1 MTLLSALLLFVAP
14 HGLLVPRMP
23 LSRRSCLRCKD
34 PVAALPR
41 PVLDPLAEAAEKAV
55 TDSTGAGEESSG
67 SGRPEWGTWCDS
79 ELFAEVKS
87 CLNRVALHTAEGDAW
102 GGLWEAV
109 GGEAPSGT
117 LRLAAGKQWDLL
129 LHIWSPAQVEGAGL
143 GGGEGEDDALHGR
156 ALSAKHADGT
166 LCLLRPLLG
175 RVKISKLR
183 PSGEVFGS
191 PRELQGGTA
200 TVGAAKADGAY
211 LQIGGPTAQY
221 APLTSTAACL
231 ELVLRHETQAS
242 SLSADLPALPSA
254 LLPAFRDRD
263 APPPPPPSPPPPS
276 AEAAAEGEEEGAA
289 RADAVRPG

>member
-1 MTLLSALLLFVAP
+1 MLFALLVAP
-14 HGLLVPRMP
+14 HGLLVPRLP
-23 LSRRSCLRCKD
+23 LSRRSCFRCKD

-41 PVLDPLAEAAEKAV
+41 PVLDPLADAAEKAV
-55 TDSTGAGEESSG
+55 TDSTGVGEESSG

-129 LHIWSPAQVEGAGL
+129 LHIWSPAQVEGAGI
-143 GGGEGEDDALHGR
+143 GGGDGEDDALHGR
-156 ALSAKHADGT
+156 ALCAKHADGT

-183 PSGEVFGS
+183 PSGEVS
-191 PRELQGGTA
+191 PNP
-200 TVGAAKADGAY
+200 K
-211 LQIGGPTAQY
+211 PK
-221 APLTSTAACL
+221 
-231 ELVLRHETQAS
+231 
-242 SLSADLPALPSA
+242 PS
-254 LLPAFRDRD
+254 PSPDPHPHPNTHPHPHPHPHPRPPPH
-263 APPPPPPSPPPPS
+263 PPPPPH
-276 AEAAAEGEEEGAA
+276 EGRA
-289 RADAVRPG
+289 RDQVRPARH